1 MKHKKHTADEV
12 EKLDEKAVGTEEKA
26 CGESSETD
34 EAAAA
39 PAGEEAPADKYLEG
53 LEKEVE
59 DLRKKSEDSYNR
71 LLRMQADFDNYKKRV
86 ARERDDMFN
95 NALESI
101 AQQLLPVVDNVERAV
116 DALKKDQLE
125 EKYISGIEMVMKQLV
140 DVLDKN
146 GIKEIEALDK
156 EFDPNIHHAVMQV
169 PGEDEDENKVKEV
182 FQKGY
187 VLGNKVI
194 RPTLVKV
201 SVKQ

>member
-1 MKHKKHTADEV
+1 MKHKKHTADEA
-12 EKLDEKAVGTEEKA
+12 EKLDEKAVETEEKVP
-26 CGESSETD
+26 GESPEPD
-34 EAAAA
+34 EGAAA
-39 PAGEEAPADKYLEG
+39 PTTEGAPADKYLEE

-59 DLRKKSEDSYNR
+59 DLRKKSEDSCNR
-71 LLRMQADFDNYKKRV
+71 LLRMQADFDNYRKRV

-101 AQQLLPVVDNVERAV
+101 AQQLLPVMDNVERAV
-116 DALKKDQLE
+116 DAFKRDQLD
-125 EKYISGIEMVMKQLV
+125 EKYISGVEMVMKQLS
-140 DVLDKN
+140 DVLEKN

-169 PGEDEDENKVKEV
+169 PGDDEDENKVKEV

-187 VLGNKVI
+187 VLGSKVI